1 MVNYN
6 MGRYYAWS
14 NLKKM
19 INSKLRKFSSAPTY
33 KFIYIPPK
41 MTMRPKIVP
50 FEEWKGS
57 KIIVDFR

>member
-14 NLKKM
+14 NLKNL
-19 INSKLRKFSSAPTY
+19 INSTLRKYSSAPTY
-33 KFIYIPPK
+33 KFTYIPPK
-41 MTMRPKIVP
+41 STIRPKIVP

-57 KIIVDFR
+57 KIIIDFR